1 MAAID
6 GIGKMYIGGEW
17 VGSLSGKTREIT
29 NPATGECIAVV
40 TEGGLEDVRHAI
52 ETARHTF
59 DETGWRDTSSRERAR
74 LLFALADK
82 IEQHVDELARLET
95 LNNGKPLG
103 EAESDVSSAASCFR
117 YYAGLI
123 TKPHGQTYE
132 VPYPI
137 QAMVVREPVGVCG
150 QIVPWNFPLM
160 MAAWKLAPCLGA
172 GNVTVFKPSELTPLT
187 AIRLFELIEEVG
199 FPRGVANLV
208 LGEGRTVG
216 AELAASH
223 LVDKVAFTGGTET
236 GRSVMRAAAGNIK
249 KVSLELGGKSPNIV
263 FADADPSIVAEYVMY
278 GIYIGS
284 GQVCSAG
291 SRLLIQDEI
300 YETFMQE
307 LVDRTKQIR
316 VGSGLEL
323 GTEMGPLVSQAHME
337 KVLSYIEIGRQE
349 GATIAAGGRRMT
361 EGEYARGF
369 FVEPT
374 ILTDTTPDM
383 RVVQEE
389 IFGPVL
395 VVQRFRDEEE
405 AIRLA
410 NGTVFGLAGAVFTN
424 DAARSMRVAR
434 KVRSGIMWVNTYH
447 PTYNEAPWGG
457 FKQSGLGRELGTFG
471 LDEYT
476 EVKQVNI
483 NMELK
488 PLGFYKGK
496 GE

>member
-17 VGSLSGKTREIT
+17 VEALSGKTREIT

-40 TEGGLEDVRHAI
+40 TEGGLEDVRRAI

-103 EAESDVSSAASCFR
+103 EAESDVSSAASCFL

-199 FPRGVANLV
+199 FPSGVANLV

-337 KVLSYIEIGRQE
+337 KVLSYIDIGRQE
-349 GATIAAGGRRMT
+349 GATVAAGGRRMT
-361 EGEYARGF
+361 EGEYARGY

>member
-1 MAAID
+1 M
-6 GIGKMYIGGEW
+6 
-17 VGSLSGKTREIT
+17 
-29 NPATGECIAVV
+29 
-40 TEGGLEDVRHAI
+40 
-52 ETARHTF
+52 
-59 DETGWRDTSSRERAR
+59 
-74 LLFALADK
+74 
-82 IEQHVDELARLET
+82 
-95 LNNGKPLG
+95 
-103 EAESDVSSAASCFR
+103 
-117 YYAGLI
+117 
-123 TKPHGQTYE
+123 
-132 VPYPI
+132 
-137 QAMVVREPVGVCG
+137 
-150 QIVPWNFPLM
+150 
-160 MAAWKLAPCLGA
+160 
-172 GNVTVFKPSELTPLT
+172 
-187 AIRLFELIEEVG
+187 
-199 FPRGVANLV
+199 
-208 LGEGRTVG
+208 
-216 AELAASH
+216 
-223 LVDKVAFTGGTET
+223 
-236 GRSVMRAAAGNIK
+236 
-249 KVSLELGGKSPNIV
+249 
-263 FADADPSIVAEYVMY
+263 
-278 GIYIGS
+278 
-284 GQVCSAG
+284 
-291 SRLLIQDEI
+291 
-300 YETFMQE
+300 
-307 LVDRTKQIR
+307 
-316 VGSGLEL
+316 EL

-349 GATIAAGGRRMT
+349 GATVAAGGRRMT
-361 EGEYARGF
+361 EGEFARGY